1 MSLQGRNRRFLSS
14 QSRRISLRPET
25 GRRRQLLRYT
35 CRDKRRVRGACPIP
49 LPLLLVEPGREQ
61 NATVQQVASRFQA
74 SDHPCLAR
82 NLPPEAI
89 PIQSETATLSCEDS
103 LQMECFLLP
112 HDNKGPQR

>member
-1 MSLQGRNRRFLSS
+1 MSSQGRNRRFLSS
-14 QSRRISLRPET
+14 RSRRISLRPET

-49 LPLLLVEPGREQ
+49 LPLLLLQPAREQ
-61 NATVQQVASRFQA
+61 KASVQQVGGRSQA

-89 PIQSETATLSCEDS
+89 PIQSETATLFCEDS
-103 LQMECFLLP
+103 LRME
-112 HDNKGPQR
+112 